1 MAEVLEGPERMDTDL
16 ASDLT
21 SAPADLAEPVE
32 FGVLPAETAYAHFEG
47 VGPAGGMFGGGLS
60 GDIELGPVELAEGVW
75 QISFAFRGNVDESG
89 VAPYFSVD
97 ADGPDYIERAIDGET
112 ESGELTYAMWVGIT
126 DQDNPPGPFEFEI
139 WVERETSWEL
149 FIHPL

>member
-1 MAEVLEGPERMDTDL
+1 M
-16 ASDLT
+16 
-21 SAPADLAEPVE
+21 
-32 FGVLPAETAYAHFEG
+32 
-47 VGPAGGMFGGGLS
+47 
-60 GDIELGPVELAEGVW
+60 
-75 QISFAFRGNVDESG
+75 NESG